1 MQVTK
6 QYLSP
11 TKVKLTI
18 IAGDDLLKSVKEQTL
33 RALAKDMK
41 IPGFR
46 PGKLPLPIVE
56 KNADPNLLQSEF
68 VDRAMNQMYGLAL
81 DQEKLRP
88 VARPE
93 ANVTKFVPFDS
104 LEIEAEVE
112 VIGVITL
119 PDYKMVRIAVEPV
132 EVTAKDLSDV
142 LDQLRVREAE
152 KKNVERSAKD
162 GDQVWIDFKGV
173 DPKTG
178 DPVQGADGEQYPLV
192 LGSNTFIP
200 GFEPKLIG
208 MKAGEDKVFP
218 IIFPDDYGVS
228 SLQKVNVE
236 FSVTVTK
243 VQEVVRPELN
253 DEFAAK
259 IGPFKNM
266 DDLKTD
272 IEGQINYEKQ
282 LRSDREYQSRL
293 LENLTDAATV
303 EIPDALIN
311 EEIDRLE
318 KDERRDVVYR
328 GQTWQEHLTSEGVTE
343 AEHRTKKRPEAEKR
357 VKAGLVIAEIAEA
370 EKLDITAEE
379 LDGRLNSHKA
389 QHSDKAMRIELEK
402 PENRREIAS
411 RLLTE
416 KTIALLVGYASSK

>member
-152 KKNVERSAKD
+152 KKDVERSAKD